1 MTPDTDTRTCGQDMG
16 HRTRLLETD
25 RTQVG
30 DLRRRTSE
38 SCDRPENVNKSTVSS
53 KKKSTHAGNVAKTM
67 VKSKIR
73 LRLKVVRTL
82 MPDKALE
89 N

>member
-53 KKKSTHAGNVAKTM
+53 KN
-67 VKSKIR
+67 
-73 LRLKVVRTL
+73 
-82 MPDKALE
+82 KAHTPEMLQKLWLSQRSG
-89 N
+89 